1 MNLRE
6 TGSRAEGKLGL
17 GRKEGTH
24 PLETP
29 EKMFTIKTKI
39 SLHGQRR
46 AKKNF
51 PNSSSKVRDG
61 I

>member
-17 GRKEGTH
+17 GRKEGTQ

-29 EKMFTIKTKI
+29 EKMFTIKKLVCMGKEEPRKI
-39 SLHGQRR
+39 
-46 AKKNF
+46 F
-51 PNSSSKVRDG
+51 PILLPK
-61 I
+61 